1 MNIPKQVT
9 DIIDTLEKA
18 GFEAYIVGGCVRDYL
33 LGDTPK
39 DWDIT
44 TSALPEETKSLFPHT
59 YDTGIAH
66 GTITIVKDK
75 TNYEVTTYRIDGS
88 YSDFRRPDDVTYT
101 KKIEE
106 DLSRRDFTMNAIAYN
121 EKKGFQDPYNG
132 IEDIN
137 AKIIKGVGNPDK
149 RFNEDALRML
159 RAVRF
164 SARLNFKIEE
174 KTYRSI
180 IKNAPL
186 IKNISVE
193 RIRDE
198 VTKLLLSPNP
208 EKITELKNTGLLK
221 EILPEINEYIYDGC
235 KIVKILKTL
244 KENKISDAS
253 VFYSCVLYN
262 LTDKEACS
270 IMRNLKFDTKTVKE
284 ASALVKYSKT
294 RTETE
299 KYEIRKTLYKTGK
312 ELYKKIIETKKAIF
326 FNSKEELLAL
336 SAAENLLSEI
346 ICNNDCYSLKTLKIN
361 GNILKNI
368 GITNGREIG
377 ETLNSCL
384 EMVFQNPEKNREDD
398 LINFVKKLISS
409 STK

>member
-9 DIIDTLEKA
+9 DIINTLEKA

-75 TNYEVTTYRIDGS
+75 TNYEVTTYRIDGA
-88 YSDFRRPDDVTYT
+88 YTDFRRPDEVTYT

-132 IEDIN
+132 REDIK
-137 AKIIKGVGNPDK
+137 AKLIKGVGDPDK

-159 RAVRF
+159 RCVRF
-164 SARLNFKIEE
+164 SARLNFKIDE
-174 KTYRSI
+174 KTYSSI
-180 IKNAPL
+180 VKNAGL
-186 IKNISVE
+186 IKNISIE

-221 EILPEINEYIYDGC
+221 EILPEIDEYIYDGC
-235 KIVKILKTL
+235 KTVKILKTL
-244 KENKISDAS
+244 EKNKISDVS
-253 VFYSCVLYN
+253 IFYSCVLYN
-262 LTDKEACS
+262 LTDKEACD
-270 IMRNLKFDTKTVKE
+270 IMRNLKFDTKTIKE
-284 ASALVKYSKT
+284 TSALVKYSKI

-299 KYEIRKTLYKTGK
+299 KHEIRKTLSKTGK
-312 ELYKKIIETKKAIF
+312 ELYGKIIEVKKALF
-326 FNSKEELLAL
+326 FDNKEELSSL
-336 SAAENLLSEI
+336 SAAENLLNEI
-346 ICNNDCYSLKTLKIN
+346 IDNNDCYSLKTLKIN

-368 GITNGREIG
+368 GITNGKEIG
-377 ETLNSCL
+377 GVLNSCL
-384 EMVFQNPEKNREDD
+384 EMILKNPEKNNEDD
-398 LINFVKKLISS
+398 LINFVKKLIQPNIE
-409 STK
+409 